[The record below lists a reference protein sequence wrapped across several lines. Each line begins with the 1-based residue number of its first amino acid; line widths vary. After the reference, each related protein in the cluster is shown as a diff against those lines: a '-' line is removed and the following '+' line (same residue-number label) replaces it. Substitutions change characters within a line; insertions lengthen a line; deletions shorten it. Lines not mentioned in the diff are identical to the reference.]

1 MADDDR
7 LDALVAE
14 ADALLDVENETA
26 ENATASFRRRLAEL
40 TEALT
45 AAWVKLYG
53 SVTARATKS
62 LDALGRLLADLLAR
76 LRRALAAAVP
86 VARSAIVAGALA
98 AAQHGVDVAVD
109 AFPAGFDVK
118 AVAAAQYARTG
129 REDEVSAIVKAGRDR
144 AAALLVPEHATTLT
158 KALTALGAGGERT
171 AAELERLART
181 AANQAATAAARGVA
195 AENGVGLI
203 WVAERDACVHCLA
216 YSGQMVEPGKL
227 FPNDLTYGDEP
238 LKQPDENS
246 AGLLGPPLH
255 PNCRCTV
262 RPYDPSWDAELPRAL
277 EREARRSVALGF
289 KLDSEPSS
297 VRLRAADRLLKAGA
311 GLPKTVEQRAR
322 AAVKQGKF
330 ADRRRPANR

>member
-14 ADALLDVENETA
+14 ADALLDIEQEA
-26 ENATASFRRRLAEL
+26 ADHAAATLRRRLVEL
-40 TEALT
+40 NEALT

-86 VARSAIVAGALA
+86 VARSAILAGALA
-98 AAQHGVDVAVD
+98 AAQHGVDTAVD
-109 AFPAGFDVK
+109 AFPASFDVK
-118 AVAAAQYARTG
+118 AVTAAQYARTG
-129 REDEVSAIVKAGRDR
+129 REDDVAAIVKAGRDR
-144 AAALLVPEHATTLT
+144 AAALLVPDYATTLT

-171 AAELERLART
+171 ATELERAART
-181 AANQAATAAARGVA
+181 AANEAATAAARAVA
-195 AENGVGLI
+195 AENGVGLL

-216 YSGQMVEPGKL
+216 YAGRTVEPGKL
-227 FPNDLTYGDEP
+227 FPNDLTYGDKP
-238 LKQPDENS
+238 LDQPDERS
-246 AGLLGPPLH
+246 KGLDGPPLH

-262 RPYDPSWDAELPRAL
+262 RPYSTEWDSDLPRAL

-289 KLDSEPSS
+289 KLDSESDA

-322 AAVKQGKF
+322 SAVKQGRF